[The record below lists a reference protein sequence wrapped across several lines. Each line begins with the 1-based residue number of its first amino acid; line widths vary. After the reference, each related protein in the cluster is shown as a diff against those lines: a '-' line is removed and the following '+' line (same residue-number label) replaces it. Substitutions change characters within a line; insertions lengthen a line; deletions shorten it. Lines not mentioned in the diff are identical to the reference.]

1 MIRWLHVIGILS
13 SLLLIIGCDSQS
25 VPLRETQVI
34 DGLAITLETL
44 ERPQMNTAVDFIVV
58 LQDDQGNPV
67 SDANVYLDL
76 DMPAMP
82 MGITRP
88 VAVPEGSGRYW
99 ARTAYTMEGLWE
111 ITVVVEHAETTYR
124 ATFRRDVLK

>member
-44 ERPQMNTAVDFIVV
+44 ELPQMNTAVDFIVV
-58 LQDDQGNPV
+58 LQDDQGNPI

-88 VAVPEGSGRYW
+88 VALPEGAGRYW

-111 ITVVVEHAETTYR
+111 ITVIVEREETTYR

>member
-1 MIRWLHVIGILS
+1 MMRLLHVIGV
-13 SLLLIIGCDSQS
+13 LINLFLIVGCGSRS

-34 DGLAITLETL
+34 NGLAITLETL
-44 ERPQMNTAVDFIVV
+44 EHPRINTAVDFIVV

-82 MGITRP
+82 
-88 VAVPEGSGRYW
+88 
-99 ARTAYTMEGLWE
+99 WE
-111 ITVVVEHAETTYR
+111 
-124 ATFRRDVLK
+124 

>member
-111 ITVVVEHAETTYR
+111 ITVVVELA
-124 ATFRRDVLK
+124 

>member
-1 MIRWLHVIGILS
+1 MMRWLHVIGV
-13 SLLLIIGCDSQS
+13 LINLFLIAGCGSRS

-34 DGLAITLETL
+34 NGLEITLETL
-44 ERPQMNTAVDFIVV
+44 EHPRINTAVDFIVV

-88 VAVPEGSGRYW
+88 VALPEGAGRYW

-111 ITVVVEHAETTYR
+111 ITVIVEREETTYR

>member
-88 VAVPEGSGRYW
+88 VALPEGAGRYW

-111 ITVVVEHAETTYR
+111 ITVIVEREETTYR

>member
-1 MIRWLHVIGILS
+1 MMRLLHVIGV
-13 SLLLIIGCDSQS
+13 LINLFLIVGCGSRS

-34 DGLAITLETL
+34 NGLAITLETL
-44 ERPQMNTAVDFIVV
+44 EHPRINTAVDFIVV

-88 VAVPEGSGRYW
+88 VALPEGAGRYW

-111 ITVVVEHAETTYR
+111 ITVVVEREETTYR
-124 ATFRRDVLK
+124 ATFRRDVQK